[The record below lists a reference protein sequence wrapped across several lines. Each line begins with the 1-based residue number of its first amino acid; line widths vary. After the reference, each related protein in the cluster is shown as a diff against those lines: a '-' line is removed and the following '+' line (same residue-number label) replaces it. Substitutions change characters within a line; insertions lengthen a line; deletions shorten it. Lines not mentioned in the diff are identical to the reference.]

1 MANVQKIS
9 GKRGPSYR
17 VQLMRDGRRINQT
30 FPRKKEAEA
39 FLAQITVS
47 DDLAEA
53 LTNVTLTSTNL
64 SQVIRDYLDQYKG
77 RDRSMIQRLAW
88 WSDRLGHKPVGK
100 VTRQQ
105 VKAALND
112 LQIEGKVSSTLNRYR
127 SALSSV
133 LVWFNDKHDT
143 KHNPARE
150 VRQQTEDNARTR
162 FLSDAEL
169 PRLLAAAKDSK
180 WDRLHL
186 LISMAIF
193 TGARRS
199 ELIGLQWSDV
209 DLKARTAH
217 LHQTK
222 NGTQRVL
229 TLPPA
234 LVQELM
240 KFRQVGNAYLFPH
253 PSKLNA
259 PFEHFDS
266 LWQKCRDEA
275 GITDFHFHD
284 LRHTCASILA
294 RSGASLLEIAQ
305 VLGHKSITMTQR
317 YAHLCNGHKQSLTDR
332 VFGVI
337 AL

>member
-1 MANVQKIS
+1 M
-9 GKRGPSYR
+9 
-17 VQLMRDGRRINQT
+17 
-30 FPRKKEAEA
+30 
-39 FLAQITVS
+39 
-47 DDLAEA
+47 
-53 LTNVTLTSTNL
+53 
-64 SQVIRDYLDQYKG
+64 
-77 RDRSMIQRLAW
+77 
-88 WSDRLGHKPVGK
+88 
-100 VTRQQ
+100 
-105 VKAALND
+105 
-112 LQIEGKVSSTLNRYR
+112 
-127 SALSSV
+127 SSV
-133 LVWFNDKHDT
+133 FVWFNDKHDT

-169 PRLLAAAKDSK
+169 PRLLAAAKASK
-180 WDRLHL
+180 WERLHL

-217 LHQTK
+217 LHHTK

-234 LVQELM
+234 LVQEMM
-240 KFRQVGNAYLFPH
+240 KFRQVGNSYLFPH

-266 LWQKCRDEA
+266 FWQACRAEA

-284 LRHTCASILA
+284 LRHTCASLLA
-294 RSGASLLEIAQ
+294 KSGASLLEIAQ

-317 YAHLCNGHKQSLTDR
+317 YSHLCNGHKQSLTDR
-332 VFGVI
+332 VFGAI

>member
-9 GKRGPSYR
+9 GKRGTSYR
-17 VQLMRDGRRINQT
+17 VQFMRNGRRVGQT
-30 FPRKKEAEA
+30 FPRKKDAEA

-47 DDLAEA
+47 DDLADA
-53 LTNVTLTSTNL
+53 LTNVTLTTTTL
-64 SQVIRDYLDQYKG
+64 SQAIRDYLDQYNG
-77 RDRSMIQRLAW
+77 RDSSIIQRLTW
-88 WSDRLGHKPVGK
+88 WADRLGSKPVGR

-112 LQIEGKVSSTLNRYR
+112 LQAEGKQTSTQNRYR

-133 LVWFNDKHDT
+133 FVWFNDKHDT

-169 PRLLAAAKDSK
+169 PRLLAAAKASK
-180 WDRLHL
+180 WERLHL

-217 LHQTK
+217 LHHTK

-234 LVQELM
+234 LVQEMM

-259 PFEHFDS
+259 PFE
-266 LWQKCRDEA
+266 
-275 GITDFHFHD
+275 
-284 LRHTCASILA
+284 
-294 RSGASLLEIAQ
+294 
-305 VLGHKSITMTQR
+305 
-317 YAHLCNGHKQSLTDR
+317 
-332 VFGVI
+332 
-337 AL
+337 